1 MIDDTLLPF
10 DLPSVRRKKLT
21 IDFDGGNQSSD
32 GGLLLLRE
40 AERQLGVCRRLAEA
54 MPDRRD
60 PDRVPHAMFEMVMA
74 RASAIACGYE
84 DAIDLDR
91 LRHDP
96 LMKVAVGRCPE
107 TGAPLASQSTISRLE
122 NAPSKTEAARLS
134 AALLDQF
141 GTSVKPDKL
150 EVLDIDDTFCAAHG
164 GQQLAFWNAHHDERG
179 FASMHIYHVGR
190 GRPVATILRP
200 ARTPKGTEVRT
211 VIKHVTKRLR
221 RHWPKTRIVWRG
233 DSHYGRVEAMKW
245 EEDHDAD
252 YISGLAGNAVLDAL
266 VAETATNRRFHHA
279 LSSKPK
285 LRTYAS
291 FMYQAGSW
299 KRSRKVVA
307 RLECSLQPVAGEPG
321 TRQEV
326 DIRYI
331 VTSLKGSAQHLYD
344 NVYCQRGQMENLIK
358 LHKAQLASDRM
369 SCHSATANQVRLVLH
384 TAAFWL
390 MHGVR
395 AAIPRANPLAKGEFA
410 TIRERLI
417 KIGARVIEHIAR
429 IRVQLP
435 TSCPEG
441 ALFRTVALGR
451 RLSGRGAAGPRAPT
465 SRRRRQI
472 NPIRVARRVASHR
485 SSWTDRRCA

>member
-1 MIDDTLLPF
+1 MSDATPLPF
-10 DLPSVRRKKLT
+10 DLPSVHRKKLT
-21 IDFDGGNQSSD
+21 VDFAGGQQSSD
-32 GGLLLLRE
+32 AGLLLMRE
-40 AERQLGVCRRLAEA
+40 AERQLGVCGRLAAA

-60 PDRVPHAMFEMVMA
+60 PDRIQHEMFEMVMA
-74 RASAIACGYE
+74 RVAAIACGHE

-96 LMKVAVGRCPE
+96 LMKVAVGRCPI

-122 NAPSKTEAARLS
+122 NAPSKTEAARLA
-134 AALLDQF
+134 AALVDQAW
-141 GTSVKPDKL
+141 TTVKPGRQAI
-150 EVLDIDDTFCAAHG
+150 LDIDDTFCAAHG

-179 FASMHIYHVGR
+179 FASMHIYHVTSGT
-190 GRPVATILRP
+190 PIVTILRP

-221 RHWPKTRIVWRG
+221 EHWRKTRIVWRG
-233 DSHYGRVEAMKW
+233 DSHYGRVEAMEW
-245 EEDHDAD
+245 AENNDAD
-252 YISGLAGNAVLDAL
+252 YIFGLAGNAALDAI
-266 VAETATNRRFHHA
+266 VAEVAVNLRFHHA
-279 LSSKPK
+279 MSSKAK
-285 LRTYAS
+285 LRTFAS

-299 KRSRKVVA
+299 KRPRKVVA
-307 RLECSLQPVAGEPG
+307 RIECSLQPVAGSTG
-321 TRQEV
+321 MRQEV
-326 DIRYI
+326 DVRYV
-331 VTSLKGSAQHLYD
+331 VTSLEGSARHLYE

-395 AAIPRANPLAKGEFA
+395 AAIPRSNPLAGCEFA

-441 ALFRTVALGR
+441 ALFRVVALGIMP
-451 RLSGRGAAGPRAPT
+451 SGP
-465 SRRRRQI
+465 
-472 NPIRVARRVASHR
+472 
-485 SSWTDRRCA
+485 